1 MMGFASL
8 NPSYG
13 PTLVIAL
20 NQIIQEERMHGTIL
34 SQRSILLTST
44 ACLAAGLVLAVST
57 PAQARVTRIAIEKK
71 VSPAFDGASFGDAGQ
86 YEILTGMAHGELD
99 PADPRNAVI
108 TDIALA
114 PRNGRGMVEY
124 TATFQIVKPID
135 MAKASRLMWHDVPN
149 RGGRITIAPV
159 ERGFGDVGLSSGW
172 QGDSSGTTTPGPNND
187 YVIVPVAKNP
197 DGSAITGRVLAR
209 IMNASG
215 NDSRPMMVHSNPLPY
230 RPASLDTAAASLT
243 THASE
248 TIDGVVGGAA
258 EIPPG
263 DWAFA
268 RCSAA
273 NPFPGTP
280 DPTQI
285 CLKNG
290 FDPSLLYQVTFT
302 AKDPPV
308 LGIGFAA
315 FRDVASFFR
324 SASQDDAGTP
334 NPLAGRVSWTITR
347 GVSQS
352 GNYIRQF
359 IHLGFNQDE
368 AGRQVYDGAWPII
381 AGRRIGLNFRFA
393 VPDGVLRLYEAGS
406 EGPQWWLPAAD
417 PVRGLPA
424 AGILDRCTASHTCPK
439 VIEHFGAAEVWGL
452 KLTPEWVG
460 TAGDADLPLP
470 DSVRRYYIPGTQH
483 GGGPGG
489 FSTASAPPPAC
500 PSAGWGTG
508 VLPNNPMP
516 HAQTVNAIRVHFRNW
531 VMKNI
536 APPPSRYPTLA
547 AGTLADATAAA
558 MGFPALPGL
567 PAQAPGKTLP
577 DGLIN
582 PVLDYDYGP
591 EFNYIDGSGVP
602 TIVPPRIRHVL
613 AMKAPRV
620 DADGNE
626 RGGVPV
632 VLHEAPLGTY
642 LGWNITASGFHKGHI
657 CNYAGGMIPFTKT
670 KAERAASEDPRP
682 SLEER
687 YGSHA
692 GYVAAVETAARRA
705 VAEGF
710 LLEADATA
718 LVAAAEGSDV
728 LR

>member
-1 MMGFASL
+1 M
-8 NPSYG
+8 P
-13 PTLVIAL
+13 
-20 NQIIQEERMHGTIL
+20 GTIL
-34 SQRSILLTST
+34 RLRSILLTST
-44 ACLAAGLVLAVST
+44 ACLAVGVVLAAAP
-57 PAQARVTRIAIEKK
+57 PAQARVTRIAIERHI
-71 VSPAFDGASFGDAGQ
+71 SPAFDGASFGSAGQ
-86 YEILTGMAHGELD
+86 YEILAGKAHGELD
-99 PADPRNAVI
+99 PADPHNAI
-108 TDIALA
+108 IQDIALA
-114 PRNGRGMVEY
+114 PRNGRGVVEY
-124 TATFQIVKPID
+124 TTTFQIVKPID

-149 RGGRITIAPV
+149 RGGRVTIAAV
-159 ERGFGDVGLSSGW
+159 ERAFGDVGLSSGW
-172 QGDSSGTTTPGPNND
+172 QGDGAGTTAPGPNND
-187 YVIVPVAKNP
+187 YVVVPAAKNP

-215 NDSRPMMVHSNPLPY
+215 TDSRPMMVHSNPLPY
-230 RPASLDTAAASLT
+230 RPASLDTTAATLT

-248 TIDGVVGGAA
+248 TIDGIIGTTA
-258 EIPPG
+258 EIAPG

-290 FDPSLLYQVTFT
+290 FDPNLLYQATFT

-324 SASQDDAGTP
+324 NAARDDAGTP
-334 NPLAGRVSWTITR
+334 NPLAGDVSWTITR
-347 GVSQS
+347 GISQS
-352 GNYIRQF
+352 GNFIRGF
-359 IHLGFNQDE
+359 LHLGFNQDE
-368 AGRQVYDGAWPII
+368 AGQQVYDGAWPII

-393 VPDGVLRLYEAGS
+393 APDGVLRLYEAGS
-406 EGPQWWLPAAD
+406 EGPQWWLPAPD

-424 AGILDRCTASHTCPK
+424 AGILDRCAASRTCPK
-439 VIEHFGAAEVWGL
+439 IIEHFGAAEIWGL
-452 KLTPEWVG
+452 KLAPEWVG

-470 DSVRRYYIPGTQH
+470 DNVRRYYIPGTQH

-489 FSTASAPPPAC
+489 FSTVAMPPPAC

-508 VLPNNPMP
+508 VLPGNPMP
-516 HAQTVNAIRVHFRNW
+516 HAETVNALRVHFRDW
-531 VMKNI
+531 VMKDI

-567 PAQAPGKTLP
+567 PAHAP
-577 DGLIN
+577 DGLIS

-591 EFNYIDGSGVP
+591 AFNYMDGAGVP
-602 TIVPPRIRHVL
+602 TILPPRIKQVVK
-613 AMKAPRV
+613 MKAPRV

-632 VLHEAPLGTY
+632 VLHDAPLGTY
-642 LGWNITASGFHKGHI
+642 LGWNITARGFHKGRI
-657 CNYAGGMIPFTKT
+657 CNYAGGMIPFART
-670 KAERAASEDPRP
+670 KAERTANEDPRP

-687 YGSHA
+687 YGTHV
-692 GYVAAVETAARRA
+692 GYVAAVEAAARKA

-710 LLEADATA
+710 LLDADAKA
-718 LVAAAEGSDV
+718 LVAAAERSDV